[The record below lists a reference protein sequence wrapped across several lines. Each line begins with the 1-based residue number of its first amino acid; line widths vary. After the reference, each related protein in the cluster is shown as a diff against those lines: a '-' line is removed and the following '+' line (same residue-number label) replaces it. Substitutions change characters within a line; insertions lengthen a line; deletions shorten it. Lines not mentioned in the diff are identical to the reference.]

1 VTFENNKNIHMK
13 DPLFSNS
20 HPLTKIIFLSFIGI
34 VTISIL
40 FVFTLFLSTENI
52 TSFKI
57 LTALQQIL
65 LFIIPPVI
73 AAFLYSTSIKDY
85 LFIRNTKFIYIG
97 LTVLII
103 IFAIPVIN
111 FTGVFNAK
119 LSLPETFS
127 GLEKIMR
134 DMEEAAKVIT
144 EKILNVSSIGG
155 LLINIFV
162 IALLPAIGEELIFRG
177 ILIRLFKEW
186 FKNMHVAIIVSA
198 FLFSFIHFQ
207 FYGFIPRML
216 LGVIFGYL
224 LYWSGSILLPML
236 AHFINNAFA
245 VTAFYFMKDTEM
257 LEQTENFGADS
268 STYIFVFIS
277 LGFLILFFYFF
288 KKESNNQ
295 HLLN

>member
-1 VTFENNKNIHMK
+1 MK

-20 HPLTKIIFLSFIGI
+20 HPFTKIIFLSFIGI
-34 VTISIL
+34 VSVSIL

-52 TSFKI
+52 ASFKI
-57 LTALQQIL
+57 LTALQHIL
-65 LFIIPPVI
+65 LFIIPPIV
-73 AAFLYSTSIKDY
+73 AAFLYSSNIKEY
-85 LFIRNTKFIYIG
+85 LFINNTKLIYVG
-97 LTVLII
+97 LTILII
-103 IFAIPVIN
+103 VFAIPVIN
-111 FTGVFNAK
+111 FTGILNAK
-119 LSLPETFS
+119 LSLPESLS
-127 GLEKIMR
+127 GLEKLMKE
-134 DMEEAAKVIT
+134 MEETAKVMT

-155 LLINIFV
+155 LMVNIFV

-177 ILIRLFKEW
+177 ILLRLFKEW

-198 FLFSFIHFQ
+198 FAFSFIHFQ

-216 LGVIFGYL
+216 LGIVFGYL

-245 VTAFYFMKDTEM
+245 VTAYYFMKDTEM
-257 LEQTENFGADS
+257 LEKTESFGAEP

-288 KKESNNQ
+288 RKEANNRF
-295 HLLN
+295 LLK